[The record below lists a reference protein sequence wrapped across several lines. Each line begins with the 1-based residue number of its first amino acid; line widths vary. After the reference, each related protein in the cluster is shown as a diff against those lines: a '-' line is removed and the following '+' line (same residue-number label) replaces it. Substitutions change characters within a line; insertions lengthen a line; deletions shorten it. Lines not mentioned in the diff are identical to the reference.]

1 MTVHIEF
8 SQAFI
13 AVRPLRDGLAFLSA
27 RRYNWVPSSGCGL
40 FPSRA
45 AFLAIASGADP
56 QSPSGRMSGGV
67 SRVAFQEHA
76 AGDQIVAEL
85 SERLQTPISTGEL
98 ERRWAAVRA
107 AMEAEKIDVL
117 LMQNNNDYMGGY
129 VKYFTDLPATNGYPL
144 TVVFP
149 RDDLMTLVSQ
159 GPFGGVNTPTANGD
173 GIARGVKQ
181 WLTTPS
187 YASCH
192 YTATYDPELA
202 GAALAHYAGGTI
214 GLLGTYQMSFA
225 LVDHLRNG
233 RFSNTRFVDASD
245 LVDRI
250 KTIKSPEE
258 RALIRRTAAMQ
269 DGAMRAAFAAV
280 EPGMRDR
287 EIAAI
292 AQCYSQRHGSENGI
306 YLCASMPPD
315 RPAHFSQRHFQNR
328 VIEEGDVVALLVE
341 DSGPGGM
348 YTELGRTCVVG
359 KASQELK
366 DEFAFTLDA
375 RRFNLGLLK
384 PGTPCKEIFAAYNDF
399 MRKNGRPEEKRLHC
413 HGQGYDLV
421 ERPLIRQDEPMA
433 IAEHMNI
440 VVHPTYIRGHVHSWV
455 CDNYLIET
463 NGPSE
468 RLHRF
473 PEILTELG

>member
-1 MTVHIEF
+1 M
-8 SQAFI
+8 
-13 AVRPLRDGLAFLSA
+13 
-27 RRYNWVPSSGCGL
+27 
-40 FPSRA
+40 
-45 AFLAIASGADP
+45 
-56 QSPSGRMSGGV
+56 
-67 SRVAFQEHA
+67 EH
-76 AGDQIVAEL
+76 L
-85 SERLQTPISTGEL
+85 SERLQTPISTKEL

-107 AMEAEKIDVL
+107 AMENEKIDVL

-149 RDDLMTLVSQ
+149 RDDLMIVVSQ

-173 GIARGVKQ
+173 GVRRGVKQ

-192 YTATYDPELA
+192 YTASYDPELA
-202 GAALAHYAGGTI
+202 ARGLEAYAGATI
-214 GLLGTYQMSFA
+214 GLVGTYGMSYA
-225 LVDHLRNG
+225 LVDYLQKG

-250 KTIKSPEE
+250 KVIKSAEE
-258 RALIRRTAAMQ
+258 QDLIRRTAAMQ

-287 EIAAI
+287 DIAAI

-306 YLCASMPPD
+306 YLCASMPAD
-315 RPAHFSQRHFQNR
+315 KPAQFSQRHYQNR
-328 VIEEGDVVALLVE
+328 IIREGDTLALLVE

-348 YTELGRTCVVG
+348 YTELGRSCVVG
-359 KASQELK
+359 KASDEIK
-366 DEFAFTLDA
+366 DEFAFALEA
-375 RRFNLGLLK
+375 RKFNLSLLK

-399 MRKNGRPEEKRLHC
+399 MRKHGRPEEKRLHC

-421 ERPLIRQDEPMA
+421 ERPLIRGDEPMA
-433 IAEHMNI
+433 IQKDMNI
-440 VVHPTYIRGHVHSWV
+440 VVHPTYIRGHVLSWV
-455 CDNYLIET
+455 CDNYLIGA
-463 NGPSE
+463 NGPGE

-473 PEILTELG
+473 PEQITELG

>member
-1 MTVHIEF
+1 ME
-8 SQAFI
+8 Q
-13 AVRPLRDGLAFLSA
+13 
-27 RRYNWVPSSGCGL
+27 
-40 FPSRA
+40 
-45 AFLAIASGADP
+45 
-56 QSPSGRMSGGV
+56 
-67 SRVAFQEHA
+67 
-76 AGDQIVAEL
+76 L
-85 SERLQTPISTGEL
+85 SERLQTPISTAEL
-98 ERRWAAVRA
+98 ERRWVAVRA
-107 AMEAEKIDVL
+107 AMERDKIDVL

-149 RDDLMTLVSQ
+149 RDDLMTIVSQ
-159 GPFGGVNTPTANGD
+159 GPFGGGNPTASGD
-173 GIARGVKQ
+173 GVARGVKQ

-187 YASCH
+187 YASCV
-192 YTATYDPELA
+192 YTANYDPELA
-202 GAALAHYAGGTI
+202 AKALAPYAGGTI

-225 LVDHLRNG
+225 LVDYLQKG
-233 RFSNTRFVDASD
+233 RFSNSRFVDASD

-250 KTIKSPEE
+250 KVIKSAEE
-258 RALIRRTAAMQ
+258 RELVRRAAAMQ

-280 EPGMRDR
+280 EPGLRDR
-287 EIAAI
+287 DIAAI

-306 YLCASMPPD
+306 YLCASMPAD
-315 RPAHFSQRHFQNR
+315 KPAQFSQRHFQNR
-328 VIEEGDVVALLVE
+328 VIQKGDTVALLVE

-366 DEFAFTLDA
+366 DEFAFALEA
-375 RRFNLGLLK
+375 RKFNLDMLK
-384 PGTPCKEIFAAYNDF
+384 PGTSCREIFAAYNDF

-421 ERPLIRQDEPMA
+421 ERPLIRNDEPMN
-433 IAEHMNI
+433 IEKDMNI
-440 VVHPTYIRGHVHSWV
+440 VVHPTYIRGHVLSWV

-468 RLHRF
+468 RLHHF
-473 PEILTELG
+473 PEIITELG